1 MIFITIITSREN
13 NNANMINLSST
24 NLSVE
29 EVDIKYIYFYK
40 KGGIKQKIVGFYCLV
55 DVNNRY
61 LKNKNILSLIPICL

>member
-40 KGGIKQKIVGFYCLV
+40 KGGIK
-55 DVNNRY
+55 
-61 LKNKNILSLIPICL
+61 